1 MDALPDAAYVYMVRC
16 TGGQLYT
23 GWTNHPAARLKA
35 HQSGKGARYTR
46 AHGAVGF
53 AYLERCADKRAA
65 LRREA
70 ALKKLSK
77 AERGA
82 VRRMAHRRCP
92 GWRTIE
98 MPSAPSGLRHP
109 ASASCLGRHARLAGR
124 CPNNSS
130 LFPPLAAVVVVA
142 AEELF

>member
-53 AYLERCADKRAA
+53 AYIERCAEKRAA

-70 ALKKLSK
+70 ALKSSPSRK
-77 AERGA
+77 RGA
-82 VRRMAHRRCP
+82 VRRMAVCRVPRGGDDLKCP
-92 GWRTIE
+92 PRGKF
-98 MPSAPSGLRHP
+98 LP
-109 ASASCLGRHARLAGR
+109 AGDV
-124 CPNNSS
+124 
-130 LFPPLAAVVVVA
+130 LF
-142 AEELF
+142 

>member
-53 AYLERCADKRAA
+53 AYIERCADKRAA

-77 AERGA
+77 AEKEVLCAAWRAAG
-82 VRRMAHRRCP
+82 CP
-92 GWRTIE
+92 G
-98 MPSAPSGLRHP
+98 AQDD
-109 ASASCLGRHARLAGR
+109 
-124 CPNNSS
+124 
-130 LFPPLAAVVVVA
+130 
-142 AEELF
+142 